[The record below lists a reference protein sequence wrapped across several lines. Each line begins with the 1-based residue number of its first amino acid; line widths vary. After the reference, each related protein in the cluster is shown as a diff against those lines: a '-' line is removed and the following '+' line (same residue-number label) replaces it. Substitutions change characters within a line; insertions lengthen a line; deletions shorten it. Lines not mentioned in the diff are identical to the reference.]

1 MTLDEAVA
9 LLREARNSVA
19 LEVAAVAAFRVSDAD
34 KRVLDLLARINAALA
49 AHDDKSAEVE
59 WVEYSDGDLMA
70 YPVDGNILSVRKRED
85 GRWQWNTE
93 IDREDG
99 GFCATVDE
107 AKAAALKAARSA
119 R

>member
-9 LLREARNSVA
+9 LLREARDYVGFLSTRPDAIEKA
-19 LEVAAVAAFRVSDAD
+19 LSIQR
-34 KRVLDLLARINAALA
+34 RIDAALA
-49 AHDDKSAEVE
+49 SHDSEPEAVE

-70 YPVDGNILSVRKRED
+70 YPGDGNILAVRKQED

-93 IDREDG
+93 IDREEAG
-99 GFCATVDE
+99 VCATADE
-107 AKAAALKAARSA
+107 AKAAALRAARSA

>member
-1 MTLDEAVA
+1 MTLDEAVT
-9 LLREARNSVA
+9 LLREAST
-19 LEVAAVAAFRVSDAD
+19 RVHMHHDYD
-34 KRVLDLLARINAALA
+34 LRKRIDAALT
-49 AHDDKSAEVE
+49 AHDAEPEAVE

-70 YPVDGNILSVRKRED
+70 YPGDGNILSVRKRED

>member
-1 MTLDEAVA
+1 MTIDEAVA
-9 LLREARNSVA
+9 LLHDAREWLGHGLPCTTICGECIVI
-19 LEVAAVAAFRVSDAD
+19 D
-34 KRVLDLLARINAALA
+34 RIDAALA
-49 AHDDKSAEVE
+49 AHDAEPEAVE

-70 YPVDGNILSVRKRED
+70 YPGDGNILSVRKRED

-99 GFCATVDE
+99 GFCATVEE

>member
-9 LLREARNSVA
+9 LLREALMAIR
-19 LEVAAVAAFRVSDAD
+19 LPCVSGGWPCGCETCET
-34 KRVLDLLARINAALA
+34 KTRIDAALA
-49 AHDDKSAEVE
+49 AHDAEPEAVE

-70 YPVDGNILSVRKRED
+70 YPGDGNILSVRKRED

-99 GFCATVDE
+99 GFCATVEE

>member
-1 MTLDEAVA
+1 MTIDEAVA
-9 LLREARNSVA
+9 LLREARMFVA
-19 LEVAAVAAFRVSDAD
+19 LSGYGKAS
-34 KRVLDLLARINAALA
+34 LARIDRALA
-49 AHDDKSAEVE
+49 AHDAEPEAVE

-70 YPVDGNILSVRKRED
+70 YPGDGNILAVRKQED
-85 GRWQWNTE
+85 GSWQWNTE

-107 AKAAALKAARSA
+107 AKAAALKAARIA